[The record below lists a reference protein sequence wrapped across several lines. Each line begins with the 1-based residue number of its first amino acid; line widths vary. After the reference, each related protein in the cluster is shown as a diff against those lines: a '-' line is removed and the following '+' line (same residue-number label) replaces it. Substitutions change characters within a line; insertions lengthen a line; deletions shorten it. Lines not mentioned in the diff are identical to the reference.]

1 MKKSAGLGIG
11 CIVLFFSFTA
21 LAAEITEISAGSI
34 NDPRIVLE
42 ELRVKVNKVFKNME
56 DGLALAAK
64 GLALSG
70 LTGAEAKKILNNLC
84 QSRAYAI
91 DCVAVNSAGIM
102 VSIEP
107 EKYKAFEGKDISAQE
122 HIIRTHKTL
131 EPSVSNVFLSE
142 EGVQSIDFCYP
153 VFSGDDKFIGSAN
166 VLIDYKKIFAPI
178 IMPVIA
184 AGPLD
189 VWIIQKDGL
198 TLYDPDEEEI
208 GRNVFEDPMYKPFP
222 SYVALCRRIAAEE
235 SGFGSYNFLS
245 KGLKDPVNKDAA
257 WTTIRLHGIEW
268 RMVVVRERK
277 TIGG

>member
-1 MKKSAGLGIG
+1 MKKLAGLAIG
-11 CIVLFFSFTA
+11 CIFFFCSVTA

-42 ELRVKVNKVFKNME
+42 ELKVKVNKVFKNIE
-56 DGLALAAK
+56 DGLASAAK
-64 GLALSG
+64 ELATSG
-70 LTGAEAKKILNNLC
+70 LTGPEARKILNNLC
-84 QSRAYAI
+84 QGKAYAV
-91 DCVAVNSAGIM
+91 DCVAVNSDGIM

-107 EKYKAFEGKDISAQE
+107 EKYKEFEGKDISAQE
-122 HIIRTHKTL
+122 HIIRSHKTQQ
-131 EPSVSNVFLSE
+131 PAVSNVFLSE
-142 EGVQSIDFCYP
+142 EGQQAIDFCYP
-153 VFSGDDKFIGSAN
+153 VFSDGNKFTGSAN
-166 VLIDYKKIFAPI
+166 VLIAYEKIFAPI
-178 IMPVIA
+178 IMPIVA
-184 AGPLD
+184 SGPLD

-198 TLYDPDEEEI
+198 TLYDPDKDEI

-235 SGFGSYNFLS
+235 SGFGSYNFLN
-245 KGLKDPVNKDAA
+245 KGLQDPVNKDAA